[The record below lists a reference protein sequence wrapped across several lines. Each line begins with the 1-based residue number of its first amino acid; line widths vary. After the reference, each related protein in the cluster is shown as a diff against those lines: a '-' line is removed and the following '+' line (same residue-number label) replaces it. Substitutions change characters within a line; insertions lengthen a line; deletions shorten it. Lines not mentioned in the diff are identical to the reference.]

1 MWVGCRARQGASW
14 HWAVNVKAASGMGS
28 ERRQKLEKK
37 ISGQCGG
44 GGGEGQGRL
53 LTQGGSLFIPSPT
66 TSKPKFK
73 FFAVGS

>member
-1 MWVGCRARQGASW
+1 MWVGCRARQGESW
-14 HWAVNVKAASGMGS
+14 HWAVDMKAASGIGS

-37 ISGQCGG
+37 ISGQWW

-53 LTQGGSLFIPSPT
+53 LTQGGSLLIPSPT